1 MKRPYPVNL
10 LSAIRLNEIC
20 GTAMDYATLT
30 TDQIEGLANLL
41 GQLTERERFVLDK
54 HYHEGISMKAL
65 ADQHHITQN
74 RIRQIIRHAV
84 KKCQVKELLLYVAD
98 GFAARTNALTE
109 QAAQAE
115 RLYCQHLSME
125 GVHLYR
131 LEAGALDLPVK
142 VLHTLERAGI
152 HAIRDLVI
160 LSQYEAGLCRIRMLG
175 AASERQIITR
185 LQSAGLLPAQYERIP
200 GCPCCMKP
208 DRELAAFRNLTRF
221 ADN

>member
-1 MKRPYPVNL
+1 
-10 LSAIRLNEIC
+10 
-20 GTAMDYATLT
+20 MDYATLIA
-30 TDQIEGLANLL
+30 DQQAGLANLL
-41 GQLTERERFVLDK
+41 DQLTERERFVLDK
-54 HYHEGISMKAL
+54 HYREGASMKAL
-65 ADQHHITQN
+65 ADQHHVNEN

-131 LEAGALDLPVK
+131 LEAGALNLPAK
-142 VLHTLERAGI
+142 VLHTLDRAGV

-175 AASERQIITR
+175 AASERQIIAR
-185 LQSAGLLPAQYERIP
+185 LQSAGLLPAEYEKIP
-200 GCPCCMKP
+200 GYPCCMKP
-208 DRELAAFRNLTRF
+208 DRELTAFRNLNRF

>member
-1 MKRPYPVNL
+1 MKRPYPANL
-10 LSAIRLNEIC
+10 LSAIQPNEIC

-30 TDQIEGLANLL
+30 TDQMEGLANLL
-41 GQLTERERFVLDK
+41 KQLTEREQFVLDK

-65 ADQHHITQN
+65 ADQYHVTQN

-98 GFAARTNALTE
+98 GFTARTKALTE

-115 RLYCQHLSME
+115 RFYCQHLSME
-125 GVHLYR
+125 EVHLYR
-131 LEAGALDLPVK
+131 LEASALDLPVK

-152 HAIRDLVI
+152 HTIRDLVI
-160 LSQYEAGLCRIRMLG
+160 LSQYETGLGRIRMLG
-175 AASERQIITR
+175 ATSEMQIVTH

-208 DRELAAFRNLTRF
+208 DRELAAFRNLNRF

>member
-1 MKRPYPVNL
+1 MKRPYPANL
-10 LSAIRLNEIC
+10 LSAIQLNEIC
-20 GTAMDYATLT
+20 GTAMDYAALT
-30 TDQIEGLANLL
+30 TDQMEGLANLL
-41 GQLTERERFVLDK
+41 KQLTEREQFVLDK

-65 ADQHHITQN
+65 ADQYHVTQN

-98 GFAARTNALTE
+98 GFTARTKALTE

-115 RLYCQHLSME
+115 QLYCQHLSKE

-131 LEAGALDLPVK
+131 LEAGALNLPAK
-142 VLHTLERAGI
+142 VLHTLDRAGV

-175 AASERQIITR
+175 AASERQIIAR
-185 LQSAGLLPAQYERIP
+185 LQSAGLLPAEYEKIP
-200 GCPCCMKP
+200 GYPCCMKP
-208 DRELAAFRNLTRF
+208 DRELTAFRNLNRF

>member
-1 MKRPYPVNL
+1 
-10 LSAIRLNEIC
+10 
-20 GTAMDYATLT
+20 MDYAALT
-30 TDQIEGLANLL
+30 ADQQAGLANLL
-41 GQLTERERFVLDK
+41 EQLTERERFVLGK
-54 HYHEGISMKAL
+54 HYREGVSMKAL
-65 ADQHHITQN
+65 ADQHHVNEN

-98 GFAARTNALTE
+98 GFTARTKALTE

-131 LEAGALDLPVK
+131 LEAGALDLLAK
-142 VLHTLERAGI
+142 VLHTLDRAGV

-175 AASERQIITR
+175 AASERQIIAR
-185 LQSAGLLPAQYERIP
+185 LQSAGLLPAEYEKIP
-200 GCPCCMKP
+200 GYPCCMKP
-208 DRELAAFRNLTRF
+208 DRELAAFRNLNRF

>member
-20 GTAMDYATLT
+20 GTAMDYATLIA
-30 TDQIEGLANLL
+30 DQQAGLANLL
-41 GQLTERERFVLDK
+41 DQLTERERFVLDK
-54 HYHEGISMKAL
+54 HYREGASMKAL
-65 ADQHHITQN
+65 ADQHHVNEN

-115 RLYCQHLSME
+115 RLYCQHME

-142 VLHTLERAGI
+142 VLHTLDRAGV

>member
-1 MKRPYPVNL
+1 MKRPYPANL
-10 LSAIRLNEIC
+10 LSAIQLNEIC
-20 GTAMDYATLT
+20 GTAIDYATLNA
-30 TDQIEGLANLL
+30 DQQEGVTNLL
-41 GQLTERERFVLDK
+41 GQLTEREHFVLDK
-54 HYHEGISMKAL
+54 HYREGVSMKTL
-65 ADQHHITQN
+65 ADQHHVNEN

-98 GFAARTNALTE
+98 GFTARTKALTE

-115 RLYCQHLSME
+115 RLYCQRFGIE
-125 GVHLYR
+125 EAHLYQQKVD
-131 LEAGALDLPVK
+131 ALALSTK
-142 VLHTLERAGI
+142 VLRTLERASI
-152 HAIRDLVI
+152 HTIRDLAI
-160 LSQYEAGLCRIRMLG
+160 LSQYEIGLGRIRMLG
-175 AASERQIITR
+175 VTSEMQIITH

>member
-1 MKRPYPVNL
+1 MKRPYPANL
-10 LSAIRLNEIC
+10 LSAIQLNEIC

-30 TDQIEGLANLL
+30 TDQMEGLANLL
-41 GQLTERERFVLDK
+41 KQLTEREQFVLDK

-65 ADQHHITQN
+65 ADQYHVTQN

-98 GFAARTNALTE
+98 GFTARAKALTE

-125 GVHLYR
+125 EVHLYR
-131 LEAGALDLPVK
+131 LEAGALNLPAK
-142 VLHTLERAGI
+142 VLHTLDCAGV

-175 AASERQIITR
+175 TASERQIITR
-185 LQSAGLLPAQYERIP
+185 LQSAGLLPAEYEKIP

-208 DRELAAFRNLTRF
+208 DRELAAYHNLNRF

>member
-1 MKRPYPVNL
+1 MKRPYPANL
-10 LSAIRLNEIC
+10 LSAIKLNEIC
-20 GTAMDYATLT
+20 GTAIDYATLNA
-30 TDQIEGLANLL
+30 DQQAGMTNLL

-54 HYHEGISMKAL
+54 HYREGASMKAL
-65 ADQHHITQN
+65 ADQHHVNEN
-74 RIRQIIRHAV
+74 RIRQIIRHAD

-98 GFAARTNALTE
+98 GFTARAKALTE

-125 GVHLYR
+125 EVHLYR
-131 LEAGALDLPVK
+131 LEAGALNLPAK
-142 VLHTLERAGI
+142 VLHTLDCAGV

-175 AASERQIITR
+175 TASERQIITR
-185 LQSAGLLPAQYERIP
+185 LQSAGLLPAEYEKIP

-208 DRELAAFRNLTRF
+208 DRELAAYHNLNRF

>member
-20 GTAMDYATLT
+20 DTAMDYATLIA
-30 TDQIEGLANLL
+30 DQQAGLANLL
-41 GQLTERERFVLDK
+41 DQLTEREHFVLDK
-54 HYHEGISMKAL
+54 HYREGASMKAL
-65 ADQHHITQN
+65 ADQHHVNEN

-142 VLHTLERAGI
+142 VLHTLDRAGV

-160 LSQYEAGLCRIRMLG
+160 LSQHEAGLCRIRMLG

-185 LQSAGLLPAQYERIP
+185 LQSAGLLPAEYEKIP

-208 DRELAAFRNLTRF
+208 DRELAAYHNLNRF

>member
-1 MKRPYPVNL
+1 MKRPYPANL
-10 LSAIRLNEIC
+10 LSAIQPNEIC

-30 TDQIEGLANLL
+30 TDQMEGLANLL
-41 GQLTERERFVLDK
+41 KQLTEREQFVLDK

-65 ADQHHITQN
+65 ADQYHVTQN

-142 VLHTLERAGI
+142 VLHTLDRAGV

>member
-1 MKRPYPVNL
+1 M
-10 LSAIRLNEIC
+10 
-20 GTAMDYATLT
+20 T
-30 TDQIEGLANLL
+30 NLL

-54 HYHEGISMKAL
+54 HYREGASMKAL
-65 ADQHHITQN
+65 ADQHHVNEN

-98 GFAARTNALTE
+98 GFTARAKALTE

-125 GVHLYR
+125 EVHLYR
-131 LEAGALDLPVK
+131 LEAGALNLPAK
-142 VLHTLERAGI
+142 VLHTLDCAGV

>member
-20 GTAMDYATLT
+20 GTAMDYATLIA
-30 TDQIEGLANLL
+30 DQQAGVTNLL

-54 HYHEGISMKAL
+54 HYREGASMKAL
-65 ADQHHITQN
+65 ADQHHVNEN

-142 VLHTLERAGI
+142 VLHTLERADI
-152 HAIRDLVI
+152 HTIRDLVI
-160 LSQYEAGLCRIRMLG
+160 LSQYETGLGRIRMLG
-175 AASERQIITR
+175 ATSEMQIVTR

-208 DRELAAFRNLTRF
+208 DRELAAFRNLNRF

>member
-20 GTAMDYATLT
+20 GTAMDYATLIA
-30 TDQIEGLANLL
+30 DQQAGLANLL
-41 GQLTERERFVLDK
+41 DQLTERERFVLDK
-54 HYHEGISMKAL
+54 HYREGASMKAL
-65 ADQHHITQN
+65 ADQHHVNEN

-142 VLHTLERAGI
+142 VLHTLDRAGV

-208 DRELAAFRNLTRF
+208 DRELATFRNLTRF

>member
-1 MKRPYPVNL
+1 MKRPYPANL
-10 LSAIRLNEIC
+10 LSAIQLNEIC

-30 TDQIEGLANLL
+30 TDQMEGLANLL
-41 GQLTERERFVLDK
+41 KQLTEREQFVLDK

-65 ADQHHITQN
+65 ADQYHVTQN

-98 GFAARTNALTE
+98 GFTARTKALTE

-115 RLYCQHLSME
+115 QLYCQHLSKE

-131 LEAGALDLPVK
+131 LEAGALNLPAK
-142 VLHTLERAGI
+142 VLHTLDRAGV

-175 AASERQIITR
+175 AASERQIIAR
-185 LQSAGLLPAQYERIP
+185 LQSAGLLPAEYEKIP
-200 GCPCCMKP
+200 GYPCCMKP
-208 DRELAAFRNLTRF
+208 DRELTAFRNLNRF

>member
-1 MKRPYPVNL
+1 MKRPYPANL
-10 LSAIRLNEIC
+10 LSAIQLNEIC
-20 GTAMDYATLT
+20 GTAIDYATLNA
-30 TDQIEGLANLL
+30 DQQAGLANLL
-41 GQLTERERFVLDK
+41 DQLTERERFVLDK
-54 HYHEGISMKAL
+54 HYREGASMKAL
-65 ADQHHITQN
+65 ADQHHVNEN

-115 RLYCQHLSME
+115 RLYCQQLSME

-142 VLHTLERAGI
+142 VLHTLDRAGV

-185 LQSAGLLPAQYERIP
+185 LQSAGLLPAEYEKIP

-208 DRELAAFRNLTRF
+208 DRELAAYHNLNRF

>member
-1 MKRPYPVNL
+1 
-10 LSAIRLNEIC
+10 
-20 GTAMDYATLT
+20 MDYATLIA
-30 TDQIEGLANLL
+30 DQQAGLANLL
-41 GQLTERERFVLDK
+41 DQLTERERFVLDK
-54 HYHEGISMKAL
+54 HYREGASMKAL
-65 ADQHHITQN
+65 ADQHHVNEN

-131 LEAGALDLPVK
+131 LEAGALDLLAK
-142 VLHTLERAGI
+142 VLHTLDRAGV

-175 AASERQIITR
+175 AASERQIIAR
-185 LQSAGLLPAQYERIP
+185 LQSAGLLPAEYEKIP
-200 GCPCCMKP
+200 GYPCCMKP
-208 DRELAAFRNLTRF
+208 DRELAAFRNLNRF

>member
-1 MKRPYPVNL
+1 MKRPYPANL
-10 LSAIRLNEIC
+10 LSAIQLNEIC

-30 TDQIEGLANLL
+30 TDQMEGLANLL
-41 GQLTERERFVLDK
+41 KQLTEREQFVLDK

-65 ADQHHITQN
+65 ADQYHVTQN

-98 GFAARTNALTE
+98 GFTARTKALTE

-115 RLYCQHLSME
+115 QLYCQHLSKE

-131 LEAGALDLPVK
+131 LEAGALNLPTK
-142 VLHTLERAGI
+142 VLHTLDRAGV

-175 AASERQIITR
+175 AASERQIIAR
-185 LQSAGLLPAQYERIP
+185 LQSAGLLPAEYEKIP
-200 GCPCCMKP
+200 GYPCCMKP
-208 DRELAAFRNLTRF
+208 DRELTAFRNLNRF

>member
-20 GTAMDYATLT
+20 DTAMDYATLIA
-30 TDQIEGLANLL
+30 DQQAGLANLL
-41 GQLTERERFVLDK
+41 DQLTERERFVLDK
-54 HYHEGISMKAL
+54 HYREGASMKAL
-65 ADQHHITQN
+65 ADQHHVNEN

-175 AASERQIITR
+175 AASERQIIAR
-185 LQSAGLLPAQYERIP
+185 LQSAGLLPAEYEKIP
-200 GCPCCMKP
+200 GYPCCMKP
-208 DRELAAFRNLTRF
+208 DRELTAFRNLNRF

>member
-1 MKRPYPVNL
+1 MKRPYPANL
-10 LSAIRLNEIC
+10 LSAIQLNEIC
-20 GTAMDYATLT
+20 GTAIDYATLNA
-30 TDQIEGLANLL
+30 DQQEGVTNLL
-41 GQLTERERFVLDK
+41 GQLTEREHFVLDK
-54 HYHEGISMKAL
+54 HYREGVSMKTL
-65 ADQHHITQN
+65 ADQHHVNEN

-98 GFAARTNALTE
+98 GFTARTKALTE

-115 RLYCQHLSME
+115 RLYCQRFGIE
-125 GVHLYR
+125 EAHLYQQKVD
-131 LEAGALDLPVK
+131 ALALSTK
-142 VLHTLERAGI
+142 VLRTLERASI
-152 HAIRDLVI
+152 HTIRDLAI
-160 LSQYEAGLCRIRMLG
+160 LSQYEIGLGRIRMLG
-175 AASERQIITR
+175 VTSEMQIITR

>member
-1 MKRPYPVNL
+1 MKRPYPANL
-10 LSAIRLNEIC
+10 LSAIQLNEIC
-20 GTAMDYATLT
+20 GTEMDYATLT
-30 TDQIEGLANLL
+30 TDQMEGLANLL
-41 GQLTERERFVLDK
+41 KQLTEREQFVLDK

-65 ADQHHITQN
+65 ADQYHVTQN

-98 GFAARTNALTE
+98 GFTARTKALTE

-115 RLYCQHLSME
+115 QLYCQHLSME

-142 VLHTLERAGI
+142 VLHTLDRAGV

-208 DRELAAFRNLTRF
+208 DRELAAFRNLNRF

>member
-1 MKRPYPVNL
+1 MKRPYPANL
-10 LSAIRLNEIC
+10 LSAIQLNEIC

-30 TDQIEGLANLL
+30 TDQMEGLANLL
-41 GQLTERERFVLDK
+41 KQLTEREQFVLDK

-65 ADQHHITQN
+65 ADQYHVTQN
-74 RIRQIIRHAV
+74 RIRQMIRHAV

-98 GFAARTNALTE
+98 GFTARTKALTE

-115 RLYCQHLSME
+115 QLYCQHLSKE

-131 LEAGALDLPVK
+131 LEAGALNLPTK
-142 VLHTLERAGI
+142 VLHTLDRAGV

-175 AASERQIITR
+175 AASERQIIAR
-185 LQSAGLLPAQYERIP
+185 LQSAGLLPAEYEKIP
-200 GCPCCMKP
+200 GYPCCMKP
-208 DRELAAFRNLTRF
+208 DRELTAFRNLNRF

>member
-1 MKRPYPVNL
+1 MKRPYPANL
-10 LSAIRLNEIC
+10 LSAIQLNEIC

-30 TDQIEGLANLL
+30 TDQMEGLANLL
-41 GQLTERERFVLDK
+41 KQLTEREQFVLDK

-65 ADQHHITQN
+65 ADQYHVTQN

-98 GFAARTNALTE
+98 GFTARTKALTE

-115 RLYCQHLSME
+115 QLYCQHLSME

-142 VLHTLERAGI
+142 VLHTLDRAGV

>member
-1 MKRPYPVNL
+1 
-10 LSAIRLNEIC
+10 
-20 GTAMDYATLT
+20 MDYATLT
-30 TDQIEGLANLL
+30 TDQMEGLANLL
-41 GQLTERERFVLDK
+41 KQLTEREQFVLDK

-65 ADQHHITQN
+65 ADQYHVTQN

-98 GFAARTNALTE
+98 GFTARTKAITE

-115 RLYCQHLSME
+115 QLYCQHLSME

>member
-1 MKRPYPVNL
+1 MKRPYPANL
-10 LSAIRLNEIC
+10 LSAIKLNEIC
-20 GTAMDYATLT
+20 GTAIDYATLNA
-30 TDQIEGLANLL
+30 DQQAGMTNLL
-41 GQLTERERFVLDK
+41 VQLTERERFVLDK
-54 HYHEGISMKAL
+54 HYREGASMKAL
-65 ADQHHITQN
+65 ADQHHVNEN

-98 GFAARTNALTE
+98 GFTARAKALTE

-125 GVHLYR
+125 EVHLYR
-131 LEAGALDLPVK
+131 LEAGALNLPAK
-142 VLHTLERAGI
+142 VLHTLDCAGV

-175 AASERQIITR
+175 TASERQIITR
-185 LQSAGLLPAQYERIP
+185 LQSAGLLPAEYEKIP

-208 DRELAAFRNLTRF
+208 DRELAAYHNLNRF

>member
-1 MKRPYPVNL
+1 
-10 LSAIRLNEIC
+10 
-20 GTAMDYATLT
+20 MDYATLT
-30 TDQIEGLANLL
+30 TDQMEGLANLL
-41 GQLTERERFVLDK
+41 KQLTEREQFVLDK

-65 ADQHHITQN
+65 ADQYHVTQN

-98 GFAARTNALTE
+98 GFTARTKALTE

-115 RLYCQHLSME
+115 QLYCQHLSKE

-131 LEAGALDLPVK
+131 LEAGALNLPAK
-142 VLHTLERAGI
+142 VLHTLDRAGV

>member
-1 MKRPYPVNL
+1 MKHPYPANL
-10 LSAIRLNEIC
+10 LSAIQLNEIC

-30 TDQIEGLANLL
+30 TDQMEGLANLL
-41 GQLTERERFVLDK
+41 KQLTEREQFVLDK

-65 ADQHHITQN
+65 ADQYHVTQN

-98 GFAARTNALTE
+98 GFTARTKALTE

-115 RLYCQHLSME
+115 QLYCQCF
-125 GVHLYR
+125 GVEEAYLYR
-131 LEAGALDLPVK
+131 QKVDALDLSTK
-142 VLHTLERAGI
+142 VMRTLERAGI
-152 HAIRDLVI
+152 HTIRDLVI
-160 LSQYEAGLCRIRMLG
+160 LSQYETGLGRIRMLG
-175 AASERQIITR
+175 ATSEMQIVTH

-208 DRELAAFRNLTRF
+208 DRELAAFRNLNRF

>member
-1 MKRPYPVNL
+1 MKKQYPANL
-10 LSAIRLNEIC
+10 LKAIRLNEIC
-20 GTAMDYATLT
+20 GAAIDYDALNA
-30 TDQIEGLANLL
+30 DQQGGLANLL
-41 GQLTERERFVLDK
+41 AQLTERERFVLDK
-54 HYHEGISMKAL
+54 HYREGASMKAL
-65 ADQHHITQN
+65 ADQHHVNEN

-131 LEAGALDLPVK
+131 LEDGALDLPVK
-142 VLHTLERAGI
+142 VLHTLDRAGV

>member
-1 MKRPYPVNL
+1 MKRPYPANL
-10 LSAIRLNEIC
+10 LSAIKLNEIC
-20 GTAMDYATLT
+20 GTAIDYATLNA
-30 TDQIEGLANLL
+30 DQQAGMTNLL

-54 HYHEGISMKAL
+54 HYREGASMKAL
-65 ADQHHITQN
+65 ADQHHVNEN

-109 QAAQAE
+109 QAAQAV

-142 VLHTLERAGI
+142 VLHTLDRAGV

-175 AASERQIITR
+175 VASERQIITR
-185 LQSAGLLPAQYERIP
+185 LQSAGLLPAQYERLP
-200 GCPCCMKP
+200 GWPCCMKP